1 MRLAAGLLLMTLA
14 LALIVIYLMI
24 ISDWIQ
30 RGYYLVVY
38 MNYFLFFGTEHL
50 YQIKTWLRR
59 RNWRA

>member
-1 MRLAAGLLLMTLA
+1 
-14 LALIVIYLMI
+14 MI

-50 YQIKTWLRR
+50 YQLKTWLRR